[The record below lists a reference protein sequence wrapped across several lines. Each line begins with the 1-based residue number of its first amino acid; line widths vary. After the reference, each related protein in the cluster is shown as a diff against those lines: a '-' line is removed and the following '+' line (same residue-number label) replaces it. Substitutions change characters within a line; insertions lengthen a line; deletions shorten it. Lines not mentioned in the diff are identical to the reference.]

1 MEIAI
6 FIITAFSF
14 ITFFILFALTLQT
27 LTKEKH
33 KNFNNAIQNYDFEL
47 ESKIDSMTARELYI
61 HKATQNRLIWDS
73 ETQTYNKKME

>member
-6 FIITAFSF
+6 FIIT
-14 ITFFILFALTLQT
+14 FFILLFLTLQT
-27 LTKEKH
+27 LTKQKH

-61 HKATQNRLIWDS
+61 HKAAQNRLIWDP
-73 ETQTYNKKME
+73 ETHTYNKKME